1 MASGLPPRILDTST
15 LAGFKQ
21 VDFVGY
27 ATNPHS
33 KRSLAQGEATKLVA
47 AIRNLRHT
55 AKTEEGHKC
64 AVACT

>member
-1 MASGLPPRILDTST
+1 MISGLAPRVLDTST

-33 KRSLAQGEATKLVA
+33 RRGQPHGEATKRVA
-47 AIRNLRHT
+47 ATRNLRRE
-55 AKTEEGHKC
+55 AKTEESQK
-64 AVACT
+64 